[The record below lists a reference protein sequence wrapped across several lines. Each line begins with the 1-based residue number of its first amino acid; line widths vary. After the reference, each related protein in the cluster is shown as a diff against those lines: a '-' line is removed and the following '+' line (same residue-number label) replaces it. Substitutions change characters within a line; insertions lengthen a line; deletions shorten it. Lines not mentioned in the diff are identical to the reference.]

1 MKALV
6 KSQDAL
12 SIWDK
17 DQQEVIRKQIAPG
30 CPDEDL
36 KFFALVCRKHDLDP
50 FIRQIHYVPRKVKQQ
65 NGSYATKW
73 TVQIG
78 IDGLRSLA
86 SRTGQYAGSDDVVFD
101 KDIGVPAK
109 ATSTVYRITKGIRCP
124 FVATARWAEFYP
136 GDQMGFMWKSKP
148 FHMLGKTAEA
158 QALRKAFPELSGI
171 YIEEELQ
178 KQDEKIVTHEESMT
192 FDEAMNLAKNCKPDE
207 LETVKLKLSSELGSL
222 TQDEQEEVMKVITDR
237 APKKRGRPAKEE
249 KILDAEVVE
258 DSPEKIEMVKKIKAC
273 KTHEALNKLKPEI
286 AKTVN
291 DLASG
296 AEKDEVI
303 LAAKKKAESFDA
315 KIPDSLFP
323 ASNE

>member
-12 SIWDK
+12 AIWDK
-17 DQQEVIRKQIAPG
+17 DQMEVIKKQVAPN

-65 NGSYATKW
+65 NGSYAVKW

-101 KDIGVPAK
+101 RDIGIPAK
-109 ATSTVYRITKGIRCP
+109 ATCTVYRMTKGIRCP
-124 FVATARWAEFYP
+124 FTSTVRWAEFYP
-136 GDQMGFMWKSKP
+136 GDLQGFMWKSKP
-148 FHMLGKTAEA
+148 FHQLGKCAEA
-158 QALRKAFPELSGI
+158 QSLRKGFPELSGI

-178 KQDEKIVTHEESMT
+178 KQDEKIVTQTEESMT
-192 FDEAMNLAKNCKPDE
+192 FDEAMKLAKNCKADE
-207 LETVKLKLSSELGSL
+207 LDTVKLKLSSELGSL
-222 TQDEQEEVMKVITDR
+222 TQDEQEAVMKAITDR
-237 APKKRGRPAKEE
+237 TPKKRGRPAK
-249 KILDAEVVE
+249 IIDAEVVE
-258 DSPEKIEMVKKIKAC
+258 NSPEKIEMIKKIKAC
-273 KTHEALNKLKPEI
+273 KTHKDLEGLKPEI
-286 AKTVN
+286 AKVVN

-303 LAAKKKAESFDA
+303 MAAKNKAESFDA

-323 ASNE
+323 NEK